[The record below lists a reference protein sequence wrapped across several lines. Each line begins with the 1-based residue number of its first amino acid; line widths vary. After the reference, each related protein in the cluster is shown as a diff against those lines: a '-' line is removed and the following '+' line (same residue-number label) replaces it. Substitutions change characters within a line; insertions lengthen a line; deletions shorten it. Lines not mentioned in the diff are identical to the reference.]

1 MDSHNWKTPVDS
13 DLGLKLLQDLATDME
28 KQLDLEQNMG

>member
-1 MDSHNWKTPVDS
+1 MDYQNMKTPADS

-28 KQLDLEQNMG
+28 KQLDLEQNTG